1 MIALADNNYKPEVPC
16 KHTVICTPYHHK
28 MHGHI
33 IQQPSLH
40 KYSCSTKFIATYV
53 GMAVE

>member
-1 MIALADNNYKPEVPC
+1 MPC
-16 KHTVICTPYHHK
+16 TQWYTLYTMAKY
-28 MHGHI
+28 I

-40 KYSCSTKFIATYV
+40 KYCSSGMLVGTKFTTYV